1 MVPAAVTAPVHQHDR
16 PIEMASLTTDYE
28 FDIVLRDGST
38 IRLRSARPSDERGI
52 RELFARL
59 SHDSLYSRFF
69 RIPKLPTLDVS
80 EFLRADPDHAF
91 TLIGE
96 SNDEAIAVAGYV
108 RDARAPDRAEVAFVI
123 ADLLQGRG
131 VGTRMLETL
140 ADIAR
145 PHQIRRFD
153 AYVLASNN
161 RMLRVFMD
169 SGFAIEQ
176 QLDAGVFHVVLTL
189 DRTAGFEARAA
200 ARSELAATASVR
212 AFLAPRSVAVVG
224 ASHERGKIGSEILH
238 NLVTAGY
245 RGGLFAIHPA
255 AAEING
261 VKAYPNITA
270 VPGDLDLAVVSVP
283 AAHVSQVVDD
293 CIAKRVKA
301 IVIISAGFAETG
313 AEGRALETAILTRI
327 RGAGIRLVGPNCMGV
342 LNTDDAV
349 RLNATFSPVY
359 PPAGSV
365 AMSTQS
371 GALGLAVLDY
381 ARHLGIG
388 LSTFVSVGN
397 KADVSSNDLIQ
408 YWAGDPQTSVILLY
422 VESFGNPRKFSQI
435 ARRVAR
441 RKPIVVV
448 KSGRSLAGARAASSH
463 TGALAS
469 SDAIAD
475 ALFRQAGVIRTT
487 TLEEMFDVGRLLASQ
502 PVPRGRRVAILTNA
516 GGPGILAA
524 DACEAV
530 GLTLPALSDHSVSEL
545 RSFLP
550 AAAAVGN
557 PVDMIASATADQ
569 YERALGTLLDDD
581 EVDNVVVIFIPPIVT
596 KGEDV
601 AAAIKRAIAARTG
614 RKPVL
619 AVFMSAHSAAGLL
632 DPVPCFGFP
641 EAAAI
646 ALARAT
652 AYGEFLAQ
660 PESVPHEATDVDRV
674 AVRAIVDRALDRG
687 GGWLTPEETQS
698 LLEAVRLPI
707 ARSRVATSEDEA
719 VAAADAIGYPVA
731 LKAIGPRIVHKTEV
745 GGVKIGLKAADDVR
759 AAWSDLKSRLGT
771 SMSGALVQEMV
782 SGGVEMLIGAVE
794 DPTFGP
800 VLACATG
807 GTLAELL
814 KDTQFRLHPLT
825 DTDATAMIDGLRGAR
840 LLRGYRGAKPADE
853 AALKDALLRLSSL
866 VGICPEIQELDI
878 NPLVVL
884 EHGVRALDV
893 RVRVEPPR
901 PRPVSRRVSY

>member
-1 MVPAAVTAPVHQHDR
+1 MTQA
-16 PIEMASLTTDYE
+16 TTDYD
-28 FDIVLRDGST
+28 FDIVLRDGAT
-38 IRLRSARPSDERGI
+38 LRLRPAQSSDEQSI
-52 RELFARL
+52 RDLFAGL
-59 SHDSLYSRFF
+59 SRDSLYSRFF
-69 RIPKLPTLDVS
+69 RIPKLPALDVS
-80 EFLRADPDHAF
+80 EFLRADPDSSF

-96 SNDEAIAVAGYV
+96 SNGVVSALASYIRNAHT
-108 RDARAPDRAEVAFVI
+108 PDRAEVAFVI
-123 ADLLQGRG
+123 ADPLQGRG
-131 VGTRMLETL
+131 IGTRMLEML

-145 PHQIRRFD
+145 PRDIRRFD
-153 AYVLASNN
+153 AYVLANN
-161 RMLRVFMD
+161 DRMRRVFMD
-169 SGFAIEQ
+169 SGFAVEQ
-176 QLDAGVFHVVLTL
+176 QLDAGVFHVVLTI
-189 DRTAGFEARAA
+189 DRTAGFEARTA
-200 ARSELAATASVR
+200 ARSELAATASVK

-224 ASHERGKIGSEILH
+224 ASHDRGKIGSEILH
-238 NLVTAGY
+238 NLVSAGY
-245 RGGLFAIHPA
+245 RGRLFAIHPTA
-255 AAEING
+255 AAIDG
-261 VKAYPNITA
+261 VSAYPTVVE
-270 VPGDLDLAVVSVP
+270 VPEGVDLAVVCVP
-283 AAHVSQVVDD
+283 AANVSQVVDD
-293 CIAKRVKA
+293 CIARRVKA

-313 AEGRALETAILTRI
+313 AEGRALESAILTRI
-327 RGAGIRLVGPNCMGV
+327 RAAGIRMVGPNCMGV

-381 ARHLGIG
+381 ARQLGIG

-408 YWAGDPQTSVILLY
+408 YWAGDSQTNVILLY

-469 SDAIAD
+469 SDAIVD

-487 TLEEMFDVGRLLASQ
+487 TLEEMFDVGRLLATQ

-524 DACEAV
+524 DAAEAA
-530 GLTLPALSDHSVSEL
+530 GLTLPVLSDRSITEL

-557 PVDMIASATADQ
+557 PVDMIASATPDQ
-569 YERALGTLLDDD
+569 YERALAALMDDD
-581 EVDNVVVIFIPPIVT
+581 QVDSVVVIFIPPIVT

-601 AAAIKRAIAARTG
+601 AAAIRRVAAARAR

-619 AVFMSAHSAAGLL
+619 AVFMSAHSATPLL
-632 DPVPCFGFP
+632 DPIPCFSFP

-652 AYGEFLAQ
+652 AYGEWLAR
-660 PESVPHEATDVDRV
+660 PESVPLEIGDVDRPAAR
-674 AVRAIVDRALDRG
+674 AVVDRALGRG

-698 LLEAVRLPI
+698 LLQAVRLPV
-707 ARSRVATSEDEA
+707 ARSQVVLSEDEA
-719 VAAADAIGYPVA
+719 VAAASKIGYPVV
-731 LKAIGPRIVHKTEV
+731 LKAIGPRIVHKTEL
-745 GGVKIGLKAADDVR
+745 GGVKIRLATPDEVR
-759 AAWSDLKSRLGT
+759 GAWRDLSTRLAG
-771 SMSGALVQEMV
+771 SMTGALVQEMV

-814 KDTQFRLHPLT
+814 RDTQFRLHPLT
-825 DTDATAMIDGLRGAR
+825 ESDAAAMIDGLRGAS

-853 AALKDALLRLSSL
+853 AALRDALLRLSSL
-866 VGICPEIQELDI
+866 VDVCPEIQELDI

-893 RVRVEPPR
+893 RVRIELPR

>member
-1 MVPAAVTAPVHQHDR
+1 MVQAT
-16 PIEMASLTTDYE
+16 SDYE
-28 FDIVLRDGST
+28 FDVVLRDGAT
-38 IRLRSARPSDERGI
+38 LRLRPAQTADEKSI
-52 RELFARL
+52 RDLFAGL
-59 SHDSLYSRFF
+59 SQDSLYSRFF

-80 EFLRADPDHAF
+80 EFLRADPDSSF

-96 SNDEAIAVAGYV
+96 SNGVVSALASYI
-108 RDARAPDRAEVAFVI
+108 RDAHAADRAEVAFVI
-123 ADLLQGRG
+123 ADALQGRG
-131 VGTRMLETL
+131 IGTRMLEML
-140 ADIAR
+140 AEIAR
-145 PHQIRRFD
+145 PRDIRRFD
-153 AYVLASNN
+153 AYVLANN
-161 RMLRVFMD
+161 DRMRRVFMD
-169 SGFAIEQ
+169 SGFTVEQ
-176 QLDAGVFHVVLTL
+176 QLEAGVFHVVLTI

-200 ARSELAATASVR
+200 ARSELAATASVK
-212 AFLAPRSVAVVG
+212 AFLAPHSVAVVG
-224 ASHERGKIGSEILH
+224 ASHDRGKIGSEILH
-238 NLVTAGY
+238 NLVSAGY
-245 RGGLFAIHPA
+245 TGRLLAIHPTA
-255 AAEING
+255 TAIDG
-261 VKAYPNITA
+261 VRAYPTVVD
-270 VPGDLDLAVVSVP
+270 VPEDLDLAVICVP
-283 AAHVSQVVDD
+283 AAHVSQVIDD

-313 AEGRALETAILTRI
+313 AEGRALETDILARV
-327 RGAGIRLVGPNCMGV
+327 RAAGIRLVGPNCMGV

-381 ARHLGIG
+381 ARKLGIG

-397 KADVSSNDLIQ
+397 KADVSSNDLVQ
-408 YWAGDPQTSVILLY
+408 YWAADPQTNVILLY
-422 VESFGNPRKFSQI
+422 LESFGNPRKFSQI

-441 RKPIVVV
+441 RKPLVVV

-469 SDAIAD
+469 SDAIVD

-487 TLEEMFDVGRLLASQ
+487 TLEEMFDVGRLLATQ
-502 PVPRGRRVAILTNA
+502 PVPAGRRVAILTNA

-524 DACEAV
+524 DACEAA
-530 GLTLPALSDHSVSEL
+530 GLSLPVLSDRSIALL

-557 PVDMIASATADQ
+557 PVDMIASATPDQ
-569 YERALGTLLDDD
+569 YERGLAALMDDD
-581 EVDNVVVIFIPPIVT
+581 QVDSVVVIFIPPIVT

-601 AAAIKRAIAARTG
+601 AAAITRVAAARAR

-619 AVFMSAHSAAGLL
+619 AVFMSAHSATPLL
-632 DPVPCFGFP
+632 DPIPCFSFP

-652 AYGEFLAQ
+652 AYGEWLAR
-660 PESVPHEATDVDRV
+660 PESVPLDIGDVDRPAAR
-674 AVRAIVDRALDRG
+674 AVVDRALGRG

-698 LLEAVRLPI
+698 LLQAVRLPV
-707 ARSRVATSEDEA
+707 ARSQVVLSEDEA
-719 VAAADAIGYPVA
+719 VAAASKIGYPVV

-745 GGVKIGLKAADDVR
+745 GGVKVGLAAPAAVR
-759 AAWSDLKSRLGT
+759 DAWRDLTTRLAG
-771 SMSGALVQEMV
+771 SMTGALVQEMV
-782 SGGVEMLIGAVE
+782 TGGVEMLIGALE

-825 DTDATAMIDGLRGAR
+825 ESDAAAMIDGLRGAS
-840 LLRGYRGAKPADE
+840 LLRGYRGARRADE
-853 AALKDALLRLSSL
+853 RALRDALLRLSSL
-866 VGICPEIQELDI
+866 VGFCPEIQELDI

-893 RVRVEPPR
+893 RVRIDPLR

>member
-1 MVPAAVTAPVHQHDR
+1 
-16 PIEMASLTTDYE
+16 MATVTTDYE
-28 FDIVLRDGST
+28 FDVVLRDGST
-38 IRLRSARPSDERGI
+38 IRLRPARTSDERGI
-52 RELFARL
+52 RDLFARL
-59 SHDSLYSRFF
+59 SPDSLYSRFF

-80 EFLRADPDHAF
+80 EFLRADPDQAF

-96 SNDEAIAVAGYV
+96 SNGEAIAVAGYV
-108 RDARAPDRAEVAFVI
+108 RDARVPDRAEVAFVI
-123 ADLLQGRG
+123 ADPLQGRG
-131 VGTRMLETL
+131 IGTRMLETL

-145 PHQIRRFD
+145 PHEIRRFD

-169 SGFAIEQ
+169 SGFAVEQ
-176 QLDAGVFHVVLTL
+176 QLEAGVFHVALTL
-189 DRTAGFEARAA
+189 DRTPDFEARAA

-212 AFLAPRSVAVVG
+212 SFLAPQSVAVVG

-238 NLVTAGY
+238 NLVSAGY
-245 RGGLFAIHPA
+245 RGRLFAIHPTA
-255 AAEING
+255 VDIDG
-261 VKAYPNITA
+261 VKAYPNIAA
-270 VPGDLDLAVVSVP
+270 VPGDVDLAVVSVP

-293 CIAKRVKA
+293 CIAKHVKA

-327 RGAGIRLVGPNCMGV
+327 RAAGIRLVGPNCMGV

-381 ARHLGIG
+381 ARDLGIG

-408 YWAGDPQTSVILLY
+408 YWAGDAQTSVILLY

-487 TLEEMFDVGRLLASQ
+487 TLEEMFDVGRLLAGQ

-524 DACEAV
+524 DACEAA
-530 GLTLPALSDHSVSEL
+530 GMTLPALSDRSVGEL

-569 YERALGTLLDDD
+569 YERSLGALLDDD
-581 EVDNVVVIFIPPIVT
+581 QVDNVLVIFIPPIVT

-601 AAAIKRAIAARTG
+601 AAAIKRAVAARAG

-619 AVFMSAHSAAGLL
+619 AVFMSAHSGAAFL
-632 DPVPCFGFP
+632 DPIPCFSFP

-652 AYGEFLAQ
+652 AYGEWLAQ
-660 PESVPHEATDVDRV
+660 PESAPFEAGDVDRL
-674 AVRAIVDRALDRG
+674 AVRGIVDRVLGRG
-687 GGWLTPEETQS
+687 GGWLTPDETQS
-698 LLEAVRLPI
+698 LLGAVRLPV
-707 ARSRVATSEDEA
+707 ARSRVAASEDEA
-719 VAAADAIGYPVA
+719 IVAADDIGYPVA
-731 LKAIGPRIVHKTEV
+731 IKAIGPRIVHKTDV
-745 GGVKIGLKAADDVR
+745 GGVKVGLNTPDDVR
-759 AAWSDLKSRLGT
+759 DAWRDLTSRLGT
-771 SMSGALVQEMV
+771 SMTGVLVQEMV
-782 SGGVEMLIGAVE
+782 TGGVEMLIGAVE

-800 VLACATG
+800 VLLCATG

-825 DTDATAMIDGLRGAR
+825 EHDAAAMIDGLRGAR

-853 AALKDALLRLSSL
+853 HALEDALLRLSVL
-866 VGICPEIQELDI
+866 VGLCPEIQELDI